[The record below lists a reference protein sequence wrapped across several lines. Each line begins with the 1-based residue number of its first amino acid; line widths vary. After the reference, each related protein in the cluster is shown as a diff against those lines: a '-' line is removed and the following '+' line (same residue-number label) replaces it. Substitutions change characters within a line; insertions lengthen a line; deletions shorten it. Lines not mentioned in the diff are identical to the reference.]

1 VVKNFGSGLAEDEM
15 RHELKLNCIN
25 CGHSISLDEN
35 VYVDYEGQIK
45 CNACS
50 AILSVKME
58 DGKLKFM
65 DFVKIARPSVEESFL
80 RR

>member
-1 VVKNFGSGLAEDEM
+1 M
-15 RHELKLNCIN
+15 RPELKLNCIS
-25 CGHSISLDEN
+25 CGHSIALDEN

-58 DGKLKFM
+58 DGKLKAM
-65 DFVKIARPSVEESFL
+65 NFVRFSRPSGEDSLL

>member
-1 VVKNFGSGLAEDEM
+1 M
-15 RHELKLNCIN
+15 RPELKLNCIS
-25 CGHSISLDEN
+25 CGHSVSLDEN
-35 VYVDYEGQIK
+35 VYVDYDGPIK

-58 DGKLKFM
+58 DGKLKSM
-65 DFVKIARPSVEESFL
+65 EFVSFSRAHPEGSLL